1 VSWFD
6 RWLPVRS
13 HAPAH
18 IVDAVRA
25 WQCLPAPDRRVPLAS
40 ACFVVVD
47 TETTGL
53 DPYSAGLLSI
63 GACKVES
70 SALLIAPSFDVDLRR
85 ETPSGDENILIHG
98 IGRQRQMDGATAAD
112 ALCEFLR
119 FAGRPV
125 FVGFHALF
133 DATVLKRAL
142 RAELGI
148 TFDMD
153 WLDLAVLLPA
163 VFPDVASGPWELD
176 RWLAHLG
183 VSSFGRHNALAD
195 AIVTAELLLLVLQRA
210 RKRGAKDVRSLHDL
224 QRIELKRQVTARA
237 VAPAG

>member
-6 RWLPVRS
+6 RWVPLRP
-13 HAPAH
+13 HAPAQLA
-18 IVDAVRA
+18 DAVRA

-70 SALLIAPSFDVDLRR
+70 SALLLAPSFDISLRR
-85 ETPSGDENILIHG
+85 DTPSGDENILVHG
-98 IGRQRQMDGATAAD
+98 IGRQRQMEGATAAD

-125 FVGFHALF
+125 FVGYHALF

-148 TFDMD
+148 AFDVD

-163 VFPDVASGPWELD
+163 MFPDLSAGPWELD
-176 RWLAHLG
+176 RWLAHFG

-195 AIVTAELLLLVLQRA
+195 ASATAELLLLALQHA
-210 RKRGAKDVRSLHDL
+210 GKRGIKDVRSLNDL
-224 QRIELKRQVTARA
+224 QRSELKRQLAARA

>member
-1 VSWFD
+1 MSWFD
-6 RWLPVRS
+6 RWFPSRS
-13 HAPAH
+13 RAPAH
-18 IVDAVRA
+18 LANAVRA
-25 WQCLPAPDRRVPLAS
+25 WQCLPPPDRRVALAS

-70 SALLIAPSFDVDLRR
+70 SALLIAPSFDINLRR
-85 ETPSGDENILIHG
+85 ETSSADENILVHG
-98 IGRQRQMDGATAAD
+98 IGHQHQMEGAPAAD

-125 FVGFHALF
+125 FVGYHALF
-133 DATVLKRAL
+133 DATVLKRAF

-148 TFDMD
+148 AFDVD

-163 VFPDVASGPWELD
+163 VFPNLASGPWELD

-195 AIVTAELLLLVLQRA
+195 ASATAELLLLVLQRA
-210 RKRGAKDVRSLHDL
+210 RKRGVKDVRSLNDL
-224 QRIELKRQVTARA
+224 QRSELKRQVTARA
-237 VAPAG
+237 VTPAG

>member
-6 RWLPVRS
+6 RWISVRS
-13 HAPAH
+13 QAPAH
-18 IVDAVRA
+18 LADAVRD
-25 WQCLPAPDRRVPLAS
+25 WQALPAPDRRVPLA
-40 ACFVVVD
+40 AARFVVVD

-70 SALLIAPSFDVDLRR
+70 SALVIAPSFDVCLRR
-85 ETPSGDENILIHG
+85 ETPSGEENILVHG
-98 IGRQRQMDGATAAD
+98 IGRQRQIEGATAAD

-125 FVGFHALF
+125 FVGYHALF

-148 TFDMD
+148 AFDVD
-153 WLDLAVLLPA
+153 WLDLALLLPA
-163 VFPDVASGPWELD
+163 LFPDLAVGPWELD
-176 RWLAHLG
+176 RWLAHFG
-183 VSSFGRHNALAD
+183 VASFGRHNALAD
-195 AIVTAELLLLVLQRA
+195 ASATAELLLLALQHA
-210 RKRGAKDVRSLHDL
+210 GKRGTKDVRSLYDL
-224 QRIELKRQVTARA
+224 QRSELKRQVTARA
-237 VAPAG
+237 VAPTG